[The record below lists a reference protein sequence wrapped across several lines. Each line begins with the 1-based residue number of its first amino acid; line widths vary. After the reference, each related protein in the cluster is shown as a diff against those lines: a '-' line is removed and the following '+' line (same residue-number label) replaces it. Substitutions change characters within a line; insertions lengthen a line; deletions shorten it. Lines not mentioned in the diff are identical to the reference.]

1 MGKTE
6 ELRNYMARSS
16 EGLPPDQVEH
26 YSNEQRINL
35 LLHQGT
41 DNDAILYNLCRLKH
55 NLPAIVRDD
64 DRLKVANKFGVVSP
78 KHDPVFRQRLMEQI
92 RKCKHRYL
100 LECQDIND
108 HHHHKE
114 GDGKARH
121 VSKIVPTHS
130 PRFSLGLKGVDDV
143 LGYDPVSGTSGM
155 PRGATL
161 VFGAPKGMGKTRLS
175 VQIAA
180 AVGHPDYPADEE
192 KELDG
197 VLFIQNEEKVEVFL
211 GRNGKLWTKNHKILI
226 SDSDD
231 LNQHEQLVHDHRPR
245 LVIID
250 SVQDTRQAR
259 FSSGIPMILSRYKAW
274 ATSLGTAFW
283 LISHVNQKGTLKGG
297 SYIGHKVDIE
307 MIARRNKFD
316 PAEFIIACDEK
327 NRYGATGKRAVF
339 RHISDGIISVPH
351 VGDLTR
357 FGYKEE

>member
-1 MGKTE
+1 
-6 ELRNYMARSS
+6 MARTTDT
-16 EGLPPDQVEH
+16 LPPDQVEH

-41 DNDAILYNLCRLKH
+41 DNDAILYNLCRLRH

-64 DRLKVANKFGVVSP
+64 DRLKLANKFGVVAP
-78 KHDPVFRQRLMEQI
+78 KHDALFRQRLMEQI
-92 RKCKHRYL
+92 RKCKHQYL
-100 LECQDIND
+100 IECQEIKD
-108 HHHHKE
+108 HHKE

-121 VSKIVPTHS
+121 VSKITPTHS
-130 PRFSLGLKGVDDV
+130 PRFSLGIKGVDEV
-143 LGYDPVSGTSGM
+143 LGYDSVSGTMGM
-155 PRGATL
+155 PRGACL

-180 AVGHPDYPADEE
+180 AVGHPDYPPDEE

-231 LNQHEQLVHDHRPR
+231 LSQHEQLISDHRPR

-250 SVQDTRQAR
+250 SIQDTRQAR
-259 FSSGIPMILSRYKAW
+259 FSSGIQTILTRYK
-274 ATSLGTAFW
+274 SLASSTGTAFW

-307 MIARRNKFD
+307 MIARRNKSD
-316 PAEFIIACDEK
+316 PAEFVIACDEK

-339 RHISDGIISVPH
+339 RHRAEGIVSVAD

>member
-1 MGKTE
+1 
-6 ELRNYMARSS
+6 MARTS
-16 EGLPPDQVEH
+16 ENLPPDQIEH
-26 YSNEQRINL
+26 YTNEQRINL

-41 DNDAILYNLCRLKH
+41 DNDTILYNLCRLRH
-55 NLPAIVRDD
+55 NLPAVVRDD
-64 DRLKVANKFGVVSP
+64 DRLKLANNFGVVSP
-78 KHDPVFRQRLMEQI
+78 KYDALFRQRLMEQI

-100 LECQDIND
+100 LECKDINV
-108 HHHHKE
+108 HTKE

-121 VSKIVPTHS
+121 VSEITPSHS
-130 PRFSLGLKGVDDV
+130 PRFSLGMKGVDEV
-143 LGYDPVSGTSGM
+143 LGYDPKSGSAGM

-180 AVGHPDYPADEE
+180 AVGHPEYPPDEE

-197 VLFIQNEEKVEVFL
+197 VLYIQNEEKIEVFL

-231 LNQHEQLVHDHRPR
+231 LNQHEQLIYEHRPR

-259 FSSGIPMILSRYKAW
+259 FSSGIPLILSRYKAT

-316 PAEFIIACDEK
+316 PSEFIIACDEK
-327 NRYGATGKRAVF
+327 NRYGPSGKRAVF
-339 RHISDGIISVPH
+339 RHMNDGIVSVPNL
-351 VGDLTR
+351 GDLTR
-357 FGYKEE
+357 FGYKE